1 MLQSVRSFEKHRNT
15 VGVVLAKRESLV
27 SNSSL
32 MKSPLFMAASCCAM
46 LFSALAPMH
55 AAQSSAPRERMPLNS
70 DWLFQKGDPVG
81 STNELNYFK
90 GPGVKEAVLAS
101 TTPAGLTLEQRKLG
115 AGLAYS
121 QVGLDDSFWR
131 KLNLPHDWA
140 IEGPFDIKLPGEAGK
155 LPHEGVGWY
164 RKHFTIPASD
174 AGKQIT
180 LEMDGAMSYAM
191 VWCNGQFVGGW
202 PYGYS
207 SFRFDLTPYLKIGGE
222 NILAVRLDN
231 PKQSS
236 RWYPGAGIYR
246 NVWLV
251 KNYPVHIAHWG
262 TYLTTP
268 EVSEGGAK
276 VDLKV
281 SLENHT
287 TKDASVTVKTEL
299 KRAGLTIG
307 TIDGGTVTVP
317 AGGNAISNG
326 TATVT
331 SPKLWSVE
339 TPELYTAVTTVSQ
352 DGNVLD
358 CYETPF
364 GIRTIQFTPDNGF
377 LLNGKRVQLKGVCNH
392 HDLGALGTAFNT
404 RAAERQLQMLKEM
417 GFNALRTSHNPPAP
431 ELLDLCDRMGIL
443 VMDESFDCWKKG
455 KKEGD
460 YHNLWDDWH
469 EKDLRA
475 EIRRDRNH
483 PSIIFWS
490 IGNEVIELRDAT
502 NGPVIAAE
510 LTKIAK
516 EEDPTRLTVLGSNAG
531 DASYNGIQK
540 AVGVMGQNYE
550 FGGYGKFRKEN
561 PEKPLVG
568 SETSSA
574 VSSRGEYFF
583 DTPEEFEARYAEQV
597 AMAQTKGK
605 PVPPKPGFSPVS
617 EDKNSGKASFQVS
630 SFDLYGPG
638 WAWVPDKEFASL
650 EQNSHVAGE
659 FVWTGFDYLGEPT
672 PYNGDR
678 EILNNF
684 RNDPVLRAQAEKEIK
699 ELGRIQTP
707 SRSSYFGIID
717 LAGFKKDRFY
727 LYQAHWRPDFP
738 MAHILPHWNWPDRVG
753 QVTPVHVYT
762 SGDEVE
768 LFLNGKS
775 LGKKKKG
782 PTDYRLRW
790 DDVVYQPG
798 ELKVIAYK
806 DGKEWAQD
814 VVITT
819 GAPAKLLIKA
829 DRSEIKANG
838 KDLSFVTVTVADKD
852 GLMVPRSKSLIT
864 FEISGPGEIVA
875 VDNGD
880 ATSLEPFQSHQTK
893 AFNGLALVIVKAK
906 EGGSGSIT
914 LKATSEGLSPAE
926 TVITGK

>member
-1 MLQSVRSFEKHRNT
+1 MSL
-15 VGVVLAKRESLV
+15 SLV
-27 SNSSL
+27 SNFHL
-32 MKSPLFMAASCCAM
+32 MKFPLFIAASCCAM
-46 LFSALAPMH
+46 IFSALASVDADPTLAH
-55 AAQSSAPRERMPLNS
+55 RERMGFNS
-70 DWLFQKGDPVG
+70 QWFFQKGDPVG
-81 STNELNYFK
+81 NTNQLSYYNN
-90 GPGVKEAVLAS
+90 PAVREAVLAS
-101 TTPAGLTLEQRKLG
+101 ATLEGLNPEQKKLG
-115 AGLAYS
+115 AETAYT
-121 QVGLDDSFWR
+121 QPGFDDSSWR
-131 KLNLPHDWA
+131 KLSLPHDWA
-140 IEGPFDIKLPGEAGK
+140 IEGPFDIKLPGETGK
-155 LPHEGVGWY
+155 LPYAGIGWY
-164 RKHFTIPASD
+164 RKHFSIPASD
-174 AGKQIT
+174 SGKQIY
-180 LEMDGAMSYAM
+180 LDMDGAMSYAM

-202 PYGYS
+202 PYGYN
-207 SFRFDLTPYLKIGGE
+207 SFRFDLTPFLKVGGE
-222 NILAVRLDN
+222 NTLAIRLDN
-231 PKQSS
+231 PEQSS

-251 KNYPVHIAHWG
+251 KNDPIHVAHWG
-262 TYLTTP
+262 TTITTS
-268 EVSEGGAK
+268 EFSEGSAK
-276 VDLKV
+276 ISLKV
-281 SLENHT
+281 SLENHSA
-287 TKDASVTVKTEL
+287 KDASVTVKTEL
-299 KRAGLTIG
+299 ERDGQPVGA
-307 TIDGGTVTVP
+307 IDEETVTVP
-317 AGGNAISNG
+317 AKGMAISNG
-326 TATVT
+326 SATVAN
-331 SPKLWSVE
+331 PKLWNVE
-339 TPELYTAVTTVSQ
+339 TPELYTAITTVSQ
-352 DGNVLD
+352 DGKVVD
-358 CYETPF
+358 RYETPF

-377 LLNGKRVQLKGVCNH
+377 LLNGKRIQLKGVCNH
-392 HDLGALGTAFNT
+392 HDLGALGAAFNL

-417 GFNALRTSHNPPAP
+417 GFNALRTSHNMPAP

-455 KKEGD
+455 KTGGD

-475 EIRRDRNH
+475 EYRRDRNH

-502 NGPVIAAE
+502 NGPAIAAE
-510 LTKIAK
+510 LTKIAS
-516 EEDPTRLTVLGSNAG
+516 EEDPTRPTVIGSNAG

-550 FGGYGKFRKEN
+550 RGGYEKFRVEN
-561 PEKPLVG
+561 PDKPLVG

-597 AMAQTKGK
+597 ATAQAKGK
-605 PVPPKPGFSPVS
+605 PAPPQPVFSPVS
-617 EDKNSGKASFQVS
+617 EDKNSGKANFQVS

-650 EQNSHVAGE
+650 EQNPHVAGE

-684 RNDPVLRAQAEKEIK
+684 RNDPVLRAQAEKELK
-699 ELGRIQTP
+699 ELGKIQTP

-738 MAHILPHWNWPDRVG
+738 MAHILPHWNWPDRIG

-762 SGDEVE
+762 SGDEAE

-775 LGKKKKG
+775 LGRKKKG

-814 VVITT
+814 VVKTT
-819 GAPAKLLIKA
+819 GSPAKLLIQP
-829 DRSEIKANG
+829 DRSEITADG
-838 KDLSFVTVTVADKD
+838 KDLGFVTVTVADKE
-852 GLMVPRSKSLIT
+852 GRQVPGSKNLINY
-864 FEISGPGEIVA
+864 EISGPGEIVA

-880 ATSLEPFQSHQTK
+880 ATSLESFQAKQIK
-893 AFNGLALVIVKAK
+893 AYNGLALVIVKAK
-906 EGGSGSIT
+906 AGETGVITIRAKSGT
-914 LKATSEGLSPAE
+914 LEEAST
-926 TVITGK
+926 TITGK